1 MAFFKCGWSRA
12 ASPTAPTLFLAAS
25 STCSARVRESV
36 RKTAAAPRSFSGAW
50 HASSALCA
58 LPSKHGSPGRAALR
72 PSRLHSA
79 SPLATSSSSGA
90 HASSS
95 DAQAR
100 SVPPGTTSSKR
111 ESAQLSSHASQN
123 VAQSLSPPIAVARKA
138 LFPGKD
144 YIHQL
149 TLILQQLG
157 TPAEEDLGFIQ
168 SHKARAYIRSLPHQD
183 AVSWDTM
190 YPTANRLALDLLDKM
205 LRFCP
210 EKRITVAEALRHP
223 YLASLHDDDCEPVA
237 PAPFAFD
244 FEEED
249 LRENALRN
257 RVYEEM
263 ELYHSGAA
271 AGVDSTGAATAM
283 ES

>member
-1 MAFFKCGWSRA
+1 MAD
-12 ASPTAPTLFLAAS
+12 LAL
-25 STCSARVRESV
+25 R
-36 RKTAAAPRSFSGAW
+36 
-50 HASSALCA
+50 LD
-58 LPSKHGSPGRAALR
+58 LPR
-72 PSRLHSA
+72 PSR
-79 SPLATSSSSGA
+79 
-90 HASSS
+90 HAV
-95 DAQAR
+95 AL
-100 SVPPGTTSSKR
+100 G
-111 ESAQLSSHASQN
+111 AQL
-123 VAQSLSPPIAVARKA
+123 
-138 LFPGKD
+138 G
-144 YIHQL
+144 
-149 TLILQQLG
+149 
-157 TPAEEDLGFIQ
+157 
-168 SHKARAYIRSLPHQD
+168 
-183 AVSWDTM
+183 
-190 YPTANRLALDLLDKM
+190 RLALDLLDKM